1 MSKIKSTWNKGEDLL
16 FQHLNIH
23 SGRIHH
29 HLSNIARSRYEWD
42 NLPLGLESRHIESA
56 LFHNG
61 QAFLFNDDKY
71 GLMCLPASSVGNF
84 NPYGDPTQ
92 IKVQG
97 IGYSKTLNLDEGVRI
112 MDNVELVP
120 PLLMINYYSSLI
132 AKIETTINK
141 NLKQQRYPY
150 IIPTTSESERT
161 MKKMYAKLMSD
172 DVDDEALFV
181 DKRLDIN
188 GDSLIKVL
196 KTDAPYIL
204 DKLQDF
210 KTQTMSEVLT
220 YLGINNGNT
229 EKRERLIVDEVNS
242 NNAYILLNL
251 ELPYKLRQKACEEI
265 NKKFGLNITV
275 KKVIEDVNDYI
286 QDGFNVTNQRGDD
299 NGEI

>member
-1 MSKIKSTWNKGEDLL
+1 MSKIKSMWNKGEDLL
-16 FQHLNIH
+16 FQNLNIH
-23 SGRIHH
+23 SGRVQH
-29 HLSNIARSRYEWD
+29 HLSNIARSRYEWE
-42 NLPLGLESRHIESA
+42 NLPKGLESRHIESA

-61 QAFLFNDDKY
+61 QAFFFNDENY
-71 GLMCLPASSVGNF
+71 GLMCLPASSIGNF
-84 NPYGDPTQ
+84 NPYGDPTS

-97 IGYSKTLNLDEGVRI
+97 IGYSKTLNIDEGVRI

-132 AKIETTINK
+132 TKIETTINK

-150 IIPTTSESERT
+150 IIPTSSETERT
-161 MKKMYAKLMSD
+161 MKKMYEKLMSD

-196 KTDAPYIL
+196 KTDAPFIL
-204 DKLQDF
+204 DKLQLF
-210 KTQTMSEVLT
+210 KNDVISEVLT
-220 YLGINNGNT
+220 FLGINNGNT
-229 EKRERLIVDEVNS
+229 DKKERLIVDEVNS

-251 ELPYKLRQKACEEI
+251 ELPYRLRKKACDEI
-265 NKKFGLNITV
+265 NKKYGLNITV

-286 QDGFNVTNQRGDD
+286 HDDLSTNKEGDD

>member
-1 MSKIKSTWNKGEDLL
+1 MSKIKSMWNKGEDLL
-16 FQHLNIH
+16 FQNLNIH
-23 SGRIHH
+23 SGRVQH
-29 HLSNIARSRYEWD
+29 HLSNIARSRYEWE
-42 NLPLGLESRHIESA
+42 NLPKGLESRHIESA

-61 QAFLFNDDKY
+61 QAFFFNDENY
-71 GLMCLPASSVGNF
+71 GLMCLPASSIGNF
-84 NPYGDPTQ
+84 NPYGDPTS

-97 IGYSKTLNLDEGVRI
+97 IGYSKTLNIDEGVRI

-132 AKIETTINK
+132 TKIETTINK

-150 IIPTTSESERT
+150 IIPTSSETERT
-161 MKKMYAKLMSD
+161 MKKMYEKLMSD

-196 KTDAPYIL
+196 KTDAPFIL
-204 DKLQDF
+204 DKLQAF
-210 KTQTMSEVLT
+210 KTQVIAEVLSF
-220 YLGINNGNT
+220 LGINNGNT

-251 ELPYKLRQKACEEI
+251 QLPYQLRQKACDEI
-265 NKKFGLNITV
+265 NKKYGLNITV

-286 QDGFNVTNQRGDD
+286 QDDLSTNKEGDD